1 MDNPQPA
8 SMVQFDFSGRVELRI
23 RPNNQMIHKVKIR
36 PLSKGIEYTVREN
49 MIYFSLDKPGKFS
62 IEINENRVNN
72 LHVFANEPETEVPN
86 QMILEWSILL
96 PDFTVQKICREMHL
110 LYLPILLFI

>member
-1 MDNPQPA
+1 M
-8 SMVQFDFSGRVELRI
+8 
-23 RPNNQMIHKVKIR
+23 
-36 PLSKGIEYTVREN
+36 SKGIEYTVREN

-86 QMILEWSILL
+86 PDDPGVVYFAPGFHRPKDLPGNAFYYIFQYYCLSSSQGSCEWK
-96 PDFTVQKICREMHL
+96 V
-110 LYLPILLFI
+110 YL

>member
-1 MDNPQPA
+1 M
-8 SMVQFDFSGRVELRI
+8 
-23 RPNNQMIHKVKIR
+23 
-36 PLSKGIEYTVREN
+36 SKGIEYTVREN

-86 QMILEWSILL
+86 
-96 PDFTVQKICREMHL
+96 PDDPGVV
-110 LYLPILLFI
+110 